1 MFLIN
6 TKKVL
11 PKNPMSIAALT
22 SLLADSNM
30 VRRHA
35 ADGAGTVGGGSVW
48 CDDKELRRRAI
59 FESVTYTMGWW
70 SRLAEKQKSM
80 NYDGPEGEDVKD
92 GEIARTKDVGRSG
105 LAQNRI
111 FAVDADPVGAA

>member
-30 VRRHA
+30 VKRRG
-35 ADGAGTVGGGSVW
+35 ADGAGMVSAGSVR
-48 CDDKELRRRAI
+48 CDDKELRRRG
-59 FESVTYTMGWW
+59 V
-70 SRLAEKQKSM
+70 SR
-80 NYDGPEGEDVKD
+80 V
-92 GEIARTKDVGRSG
+92 
-105 LAQNRI
+105 
-111 FAVDADPVGAA
+111 